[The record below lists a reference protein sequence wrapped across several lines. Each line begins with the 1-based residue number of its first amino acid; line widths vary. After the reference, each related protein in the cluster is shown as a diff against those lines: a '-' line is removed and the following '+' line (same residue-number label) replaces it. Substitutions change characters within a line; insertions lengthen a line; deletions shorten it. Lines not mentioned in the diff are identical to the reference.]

1 MDIHNVAIVRATEA
15 IPFDG
20 VVRPVKDVTFIKK
33 EMGSVFAREMFSL
46 LRRKGLL
53 NPIDWQAD
61 ELERQAVDE
70 KNKQIAAQYMTYTS
84 LYNSMVLCYLNGL
97 VPNDAFNTFSR
108 KSCVIIDD
116 LEEQMERE
124 KKLKRLKKMEGKTNE
139 K

>member
-84 LYNSMVLCYLNGL
+84 LYNSIS
-97 VPNDAFNTFSR
+97 T
-108 KSCVIIDD
+108 IDHYYRAEVNHD
-116 LEEQMERE
+116 MY
-124 KKLKRLKKMEGKTNE
+124 GNI
-139 K
+139 